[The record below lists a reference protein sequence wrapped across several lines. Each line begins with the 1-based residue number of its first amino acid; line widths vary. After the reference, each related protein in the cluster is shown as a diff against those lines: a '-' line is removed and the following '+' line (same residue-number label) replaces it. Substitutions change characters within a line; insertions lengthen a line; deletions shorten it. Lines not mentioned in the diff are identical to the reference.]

1 MTNQKKMLMTVPDDI
16 ANKLKKLKREFYSD
30 KPHTELYR
38 DLLRL
43 GIKEMEQQCSTS
55 K

>member
-16 ANKLKKLKREFYSD
+16 ANKLKKLKREFYFD

-43 GIKEMEQQCSTS
+43 GIKEMEQQHSANR
-55 K
+55 